1 MEKSSPKTSRIHV
14 FLVLG
19 RMSNLPTIGS
29 NILLA
34 WAIAGGN
41 HNNILQIVMMLLSGA
56 ALYTGGMFLND
67 YFDADFDQLHRKER
81 PIPSGAIS
89 RNEVGGLGAG
99 LMILGWIWFAYSG
112 WISCIFG
119 TALVGSILLYNY
131 RHKGNPLS
139 PWIMAA
145 CRFFL
150 ILAAASVFQS
160 GGSVSVSVS
169 VSVSAWP
176 INAVVWAATAVAAY
190 IVGLTYIAKAESA
203 PVKKKTQFWEAILLI
218 SFPWM
223 LCFLG
228 FAGKGG
234 PFQLGSAIGLVSAT
248 VWTLWT
254 LWPVLRRSRS
264 KAKVNVGAMVAGL
277 LAGIPLIDCLILTPM
292 ITSGRTPD
300 AYAALFIALFATAK
314 ISQKIAPAT

>member
-1 MEKSSPKTSRIHV
+1 MEKSFPKTSRIHV

-34 WAIAGGN
+34 WAISGGN
-41 HNNILQIVMMLLSGA
+41 HDNILQIALTLLSGV

-67 YFDADFDQLHRKER
+67 YFDTDFDQLHRKER
-81 PIPSGAIS
+81 PIPSGAIT
-89 RNEVGGLGAG
+89 RKEVGSLGAG
-99 LMILGWIWFAYSG
+99 LMILGWVWFAYSG

-119 TALVGSILLYNY
+119 TALVGAILLYNY

-160 GGSVSVSVS
+160 ESSISV
-169 VSVSAWP
+169 WP
-176 INAVVWAATAVAAY
+176 VNAVVWAATAVAAY

-228 FAGKGG
+228 LMGKGG
-234 PFQLGSAIGLVSAT
+234 HFQLGSAIGLVSAT
-248 VWTLWT
+248 VWTIWT
-254 LWPVLRRSRS
+254 LWPALSRS
-264 KAKVNVGAMVAGL
+264 KTKTKVNVGAMVAGL
-277 LAGIPLIDCLILTPM
+277 LAGIPLIDCLIMTPM
-292 ITSGRTPD
+292 MASGRTPD
-300 AYAALFIALFATAK
+300 IYAALFIALFAVAK

>member
-1 MEKSSPKTSRIHV
+1 
-14 FLVLG
+14 
-19 RMSNLPTIGS
+19 MSNLPTIGS

-34 WAIAGGN
+34 WAISGGN
-41 HNNILQIVMMLLSGA
+41 HNSILQIVMTLLSGA

-89 RNEVGGLGAG
+89 RKEVGGLGAG

-112 WISCIFG
+112 WISVTFG
-119 TALVGSILLYNY
+119 TALVGAILLYNY

-160 GGSVSVSVS
+160 GSSMSITVST
-169 VSVSAWP
+169 WP

-228 FAGKGG
+228 LTGKGG
-234 PFQLGSAIGLVSAT
+234 PFQQGSAIGLLSAT

-254 LWPVLRRSRS
+254 LWPALRRS
-264 KAKVNVGAMVAGL
+264 KAKVKVNVGAMVAGL

-300 AYAALFIALFATAK
+300 GYAALFIALFAAAK

>member
-34 WAIAGGN
+34 WAISGGN
-41 HNNILQIVMMLLSGA
+41 HNNIFQIAMTLLSGA

-89 RNEVGGLGAG
+89 RKEVGGLGAG

-112 WISCIFG
+112 WISGILG
-119 TALVGSILLYNY
+119 TALVGAILLYNY

-160 GGSVSVSVS
+160 GSSVSI
-169 VSVSAWP
+169 SVSAWP

-203 PVKKKTQFWEAILLI
+203 PVKKKTQFWEAIILI

-228 FAGKGG
+228 LTGKGG

-254 LWPVLRRSRS
+254 LWPVLRRS

>member
-1 MEKSSPKTSRIHV
+1 MEKSFPKTSRIHV

-34 WAIAGGN
+34 WAISGGN
-41 HNNILQIVMMLLSGA
+41 HNDILQIAMTLLSGA

-67 YFDADFDQLHRKER
+67 YFDADFDELHRKER

-89 RNEVGGLGAG
+89 RKEVGGLGAG
-99 LMILGWIWFAYSG
+99 LMVLGWIWFAFSG
-112 WISCIFG
+112 WISGIFG
-119 TALVGSILLYNY
+119 TALVGAVLLYNY

-150 ILAAASVFQS
+150 ILAAASIFQS
-160 GGSVSVSVS
+160 GGSVSI
-169 VSVSAWP
+169 SVSAWP

-228 FAGKGG
+228 LMGKGG
-234 PFQLGSAIGLVSAT
+234 HFQLGSAIGLASAT
-248 VWTLWT
+248 VWTIWT
-254 LWPVLRRSRS
+254 LWPVLHRS
-264 KAKVNVGAMVAGL
+264 KAKVNVGVMVAGL

-292 ITSGRTPD
+292 IASGRTPD
-300 AYAALFIALFATAK
+300 AYAALFIALFTAAK